1 VFRILQEALT
11 NVTRHAQARRV
22 EIRLHVLP
30 TAFELVVTDD
40 GRGITAAEIEASGT
54 LGILGMRERALTWH
68 GRVTVHGTPGG
79 GTTVRVF
86 MPMDRVAA
94 AASAG

>member
-1 VFRILQEALT
+1 VA
-11 NVTRHAQARRV
+11 RHAQARRV

-40 GRGITAAEIEASGT
+40 GRGITAQDVTASGT
-54 LGILGMRERALTWH
+54 LGILGMRERAITWH
-68 GRVTVHGTPGG
+68 GRVTVRGEAGR

-94 AASAG
+94 AARTG